1 MIPLTVSYFIDQT
14 KLKYSSATS
23 ASLYGVFIVLIYLL
37 LSVPFHL
44 FDSLNPNILNTI
56 STNVYVNITFFIV
69 FILFAI
75 SFLAT
80 ST

>member
-1 MIPLTVSYFIDQT
+1 MVYL
-14 KLKYSSATS
+14 L
-23 ASLYGVFIVLIYLL
+23 VLIYIL

-75 SFLAT
+75 SFFGYFDIVIP
-80 ST
+80 SNIISGQKKI